1 MRETAIS
8 FLCEACGGMLMGT
21 CDNTIKSVVID
32 SRDSCPNSL
41 FVAIIGEKNDGHDY
55 WRSCLDNGCRAF
67 LFSEKERAEEVL
79 AVCPEASVVLTEDTS
94 EAFKD
99 MARSYLSQFPLI
111 KIGVTGSV
119 GKTTTRTLTAQVMS
133 ARYRTVSTQKNLNT
147 HLGLCLTCFLAD
159 ETTEAVVFEMGMDRR
174 NDIAEYVEW
183 VRPDAAII
191 TNVGISHLERLGSR
205 EAIADAKLEIT
216 GRLAPGAPLVV
227 NSDSDY
233 LKPDEI
239 RDRAPGDYNIISVT
253 QGGAGDFIVDCKED
267 LGLAGIRFAVTDAKS
282 GESVDFSMPLLGM
295 HNALNAGLA
304 IAMGMQ
310 YGISLNE
317 SARALSGAGHEK
329 RRLNAEQCGGILL
342 IDDSYNASPDS
353 MCAGLAVL
361 ASVDAKR
368 RVAVLGDML
377 ELGSAEE
384 EGHIRVGRT
393 AAEKNIDLVI
403 AVGRK
408 TAYYAKGAEMS
419 KGGLMMICLEDV
431 GSALDMLDHMLCEGD
446 AVLVKGS
453 NSTGIAK
460 AAEHIREKYK
470 N

>member
-1 MRETAIS
+1 
-8 FLCEACGGMLMGT
+8 MLM
-21 CDNTIKSVVID
+21 
-32 SRDSCPNSL
+32 
-41 FVAIIGEKNDGHDY
+41 
-55 WRSCLDNGCRAF
+55 
-67 LFSEKERAEEVL
+67 VL
-79 AVCPEASVVLTEDTS
+79 A
-94 EAFKD
+94 
-99 MARSYLSQFPLI
+99 M
-111 KIGVTGSV
+111 
-119 GKTTTRTLTAQVMS
+119 M
-133 ARYRTVSTQKNLNT
+133 
-147 HLGLCLTCFLAD
+147 
-159 ETTEAVVFEMGMDRR
+159 
-174 NDIAEYVEW
+174 
-183 VRPDAAII
+183 
-191 TNVGISHLERLGSR
+191 
-205 EAIADAKLEIT
+205 
-216 GRLAPGAPLVV
+216 
-227 NSDSDY
+227 
-233 LKPDEI
+233 
-239 RDRAPGDYNIISVT
+239 
-253 QGGAGDFIVDCKED
+253 
-267 LGLAGIRFAVTDAKS
+267 
-282 GESVDFSMPLLGM
+282 
-295 HNALNAGLA
+295 
-304 IAMGMQ
+304 MQ